1 MMNSVFLRVWKY
13 PILLALLTIFGLLAA
28 LTGTGVWHVLS
39 WLAMLIPVV
48 VCIRFGYF
56 NRR

>member
-1 MMNSVFLRVWKY
+1 MNSVFFRVWKY

-28 LTGTGVWHVLS
+28 LIGTGTWHVLS
-39 WLAMLIPVV
+39 WITLLIPVV

-56 NRR
+56 YQK